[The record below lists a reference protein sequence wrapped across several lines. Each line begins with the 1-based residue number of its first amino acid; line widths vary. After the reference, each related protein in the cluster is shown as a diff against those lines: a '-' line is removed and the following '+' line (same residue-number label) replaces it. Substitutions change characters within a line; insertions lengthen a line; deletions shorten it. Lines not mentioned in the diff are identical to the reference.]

1 MYVVQIISR
10 VLLLFLTLNTFVVK
24 ANNQLT
30 PIEQKLRT
38 AVEKALPNA
47 VKELQ
52 QAININSGTMNFSG
66 VRKVGELYDSQ
77 LTDIGFQTEWIGG
90 AEFNRAG
97 HLVAVHESKH
107 ANAPKVLL
115 IGHLDTVFAEHDE
128 FQQWQLLDEHSLQGP
143 GVNDMKGGN
152 TIIVT
157 AMRVLKEVG
166 LLSQMNIAIV
176 MTGDEESS
184 GRPLSKS
191 KAAIVEYAKWA
202 DIALGFE
209 SGDSDINTAMAG
221 RRGYVGWTLE
231 ITAKSAHSSRL
242 FTDNVGYGAI
252 YESARILSQFREQ
265 LSQFQDL
272 TYNPGMIIGGTR
284 ISHDTST
291 YTGEAFGK
299 SNVIASSAKVTGDIR
314 ATSGQQFAQA
324 KQHMERIVAAAPKHI
339 ESNITFSDGY
349 PPMAV
354 TKGNTELLAL
364 YSQVS
369 ADLGYN
375 KVLPANPRNAGAA
388 DISFAA
394 AYVDMAI
401 DGIGMM
407 GSGAHTKDEVGDLKS
422 FHKNIEKAAILL
434 HRLTTTGWL
443 IVDQNLVE

>member
-1 MYVVQIISR
+1 MVQIISR
-10 VLLLFLTLNTFVVK
+10 VLFVLVALNAAVVEAK
-24 ANNQLT
+24 NQLT
-30 PIEQKLRT
+30 PTELDIRT
-38 AVEKALPNA
+38 AVEKVLPNA

-52 QAININSGTMNFSG
+52 QAININSGSMNFAG
-66 VRKVGELYDSQ
+66 VRKVGDLYNKQ
-77 LTDIGFQTEWIGG
+77 LSEIGFHTEWLDGRD
-90 AEFNRAG
+90 FNRAG
-97 HLVAVHESKH
+97 HLVAVHKSKDE
-107 ANAPKVLL
+107 NAPKILL

-128 FQQWQLLDEHSLQGP
+128 FQQWQLLDEHTLQGP
-143 GVNDMKGGN
+143 GANDMKGGN

-157 AMRVLKEVG
+157 AMRALKEVG

-209 SGDSDINTAMAG
+209 SGDSDIRTAMAG

-231 ITAKSAHSSRL
+231 IKAKSAHSSRL
-242 FTDNVGYGAI
+242 FTDQVGYGAI

-265 LSQFQDL
+265 LSEYQDL

-299 SNVIASSAKVTGDIR
+299 SNVIAASAKVTGDIR
-314 ATSGQQFAQA
+314 ATSSAQFVEA
-324 KQHMERIVAAAPKHI
+324 KHQMERIVAAAPNHI
-339 ESNITFSDGY
+339 ESNITFSVGY

-354 TKGNTELLAL
+354 TSGNTQLLAL

-369 ADLGYN
+369 EDLGYN
-375 KVLPANPRNAGAA
+375 KVSSANPRNAGAA

-394 AYVDMAI
+394 EHVDMAI

-407 GSGAHTKDEVGDLKS
+407 GSGAHTKDEVGDLQS
-422 FHKNIEKAAILL
+422 FHKNIEKAAVLL
-434 HRLTTTGWL
+434 HRLTL
-443 IVDQNLVE
+443 SK